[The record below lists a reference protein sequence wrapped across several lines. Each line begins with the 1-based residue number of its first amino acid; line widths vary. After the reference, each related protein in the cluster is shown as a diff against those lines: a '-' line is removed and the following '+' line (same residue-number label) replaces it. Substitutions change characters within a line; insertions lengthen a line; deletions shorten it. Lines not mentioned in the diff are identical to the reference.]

1 MSVIN
6 LHSVYFELINIT
18 QRRRSQ
24 NGKGFVILVLDLSI
38 ESLPVSLAEQNAGS
52 ADGNI
57 YNTYKG
63 ETLHLSQPHFF
74 GQSQTVRFN
83 RFSWLK
89 GSLIDEVTLILGD
102 PGADS
107 GGEGKSKWAERYGTK
122 KSKERKRPDQ
132 TTSKR
137 SSPF

>member
-6 LHSVYFELINIT
+6 LQSVYFELINIT

-38 ESLPVSLAEQNAGS
+38 ESLPVSLAEQTAGS

-83 RFSWLK
+83 RFS
-89 GSLIDEVTLILGD
+89 
-102 PGADS
+102 
-107 GGEGKSKWAERYGTK
+107 
-122 KSKERKRPDQ
+122 
-132 TTSKR
+132 
-137 SSPF
+137 

>member
-6 LHSVYFELINIT
+6 LQSVYFELINIT

-74 GQSQTVRFN
+74 GQSQTVRLN

-107 GGEGKSKWAERYGTK
+107 GGEGK
-122 KSKERKRPDQ
+122 
-132 TTSKR
+132 
-137 SSPF
+137 